1 MSIFTHDLKDRQQC
15 TLAERNNLGLEVHIS
30 HDWNSNGLDEPSYFT
45 PLQISN
51 SIGKAL
57 LARGHEKQTR

>member
-30 HDWNSNGLDEPSYFT
+30 HDWNSNGLDEPS
-45 PLQISN
+45 
-51 SIGKAL
+51 
-57 LARGHEKQTR
+57 